1 MKRIFVALT
10 LAMFLMSLGFF
21 TSKVT
26 AAEVGTA
33 TISVKDLYSM
43 ANRKSYRLGL
53 RAGII
58 SPTDNINVNKDSTFD
73 LGLEFD
79 AKLNENLDVGPRFG
93 IISKKLATSSGSV
106 NDSYTAIKFGFGGRM
121 YLAYWGD
128 YGSTHGFVNAYV
140 AAEGDYYIASKSTAV
155 VAAAPASFA
164 GIGGY
169 GGAGVEFAF
178 GPNTGG
184 YAEVGYQ
191 RTSIKATDNSEL
203 PLDGYIAAGG
213 ARLAF

>member
-1 MKRIFVALT
+1 MKKIAICVLVSFVFSLIFYGVS
-10 LAMFLMSLGFF
+10 LAQAGEA
-21 TSKVT
+21 K
-26 AAEVGTA
+26 
-33 TISVKDLYSM
+33 ISIKDLFSM

-53 RAGII
+53 RGAFI
-58 SPTDNINVNKDSTFD
+58 SSSDDVNLNKDSVID

-93 IISKKLATSSGSV
+93 FVSKKLLTSAT
-106 NDSYTAIKFGFGGRM
+106 NATYNAIKFGFGGRM
-121 YLAYWGD
+121 YLMYWGD

-140 AAEGDYYIASKSTAV
+140 CAEGDYYIASKSAEIV
-155 VAAAPASFA
+155 VTSPASFA
-164 GIGGY
+164 GLGAY
-169 GGAGVEFAF
+169 GGAGIELAF

-191 RTSIKATDNSEL
+191 RTSIKSSDNQKLPIDGIVIAT
-203 PLDGYIAAGG
+203 G

>member
-1 MKRIFVALT
+1 MKNSCVVA
-10 LAMFLMSLGFF
+10 FLVLCFLVFGVLLLPA
-21 TSKVT
+21 K
-26 AAEVGTA
+26 AEVKVGEA
-33 TISVKDLYSM
+33 IVSVKDLFSM

-53 RAGII
+53 RAAMI
-58 SPTDNINVNKDSTFD
+58 SPTDNLNINKDSTFD

-93 IISKKLATSSGSV
+93 LISRKLQTGAI
-106 NDSYTAIKFGFGGRM
+106 NASYTAIKFGFGGRM

-140 AAEGDYYIASKSTAV
+140 AGSGDYYIANKGDAV
-155 VAAAPASFA
+155 VATSPSSFA
-164 GIGGY
+164 GLGVY
-169 GGAGVEFAF
+169 GGAGIEFAF

-191 RTSIKATDNSEL
+191 KTNIKSSDNQKL
-203 PLDGYIAAGG
+203 PLDGYIAAVG
-213 ARLAF
+213 ARLAFF